1 MSKIR
6 FIALGQVSDVRE
18 YLGTVLEKRGRPD
31 DLWVFRGQRDKAW
44 DPTPQIDRA
53 DFIAYRTDVG
63 WTRLKQETWLL
74 EEFKKGARPLA
85 PTPPQNQW
93 EWLAL
98 AQHHGLATRLL
109 DWTSNSL
116 GALYFACED
125 QSATTDS
132 VVWCYHHDG
141 ETANPSADP
150 FSVKSVTSYW
160 PPHVTQRITVQGGCF
175 TAHPTLAKRSTVSW
189 PGDLRQ
195 LVIPA
200 ARRHFIRRELAQ
212 LGITRSTLFPDLD
225 GIAAA
230 INRRASADRPLIV
243 PPQTRHA
250 TTQRSGKAR

>member
-1 MSKIR
+1 MQKLQ
-6 FIALGQVSDVRE
+6 FVPLGEVRDVRE

-44 DPTPQIDRA
+44 DPTPQIDRL
-53 DFIAYRTDVG
+53 DFIAYRAEVK
-63 WTRLKQETWLL
+63 WTRLRHETWLL
-74 EEFKKGARPLA
+74 EEFKKAARPLA

-116 GALYFACED
+116 GALYFASED
-125 QSATTDS
+125 QHSTADS
-132 VVWCYHHDG
+132 VVWCYHHEG

-150 FSVKSVTSYW
+150 LSMKVVASYW
-160 PPHVTQRITVQGGCF
+160 PPHVTNRITVQGGCF
-175 TAHPTLAKRSTVSW
+175 TAHPPETARASKKW

-195 LVIPA
+195 LVVPFA
-200 ARRHFIRRELAQ
+200 VRHRIRRELAQ

-230 INRRASADRPLIV
+230 INLRAAMDRPL
-243 PPQTRHA
+243 PTTPKGA
-250 TTQRSGKAR
+250 TPGRQSSRRTK

>member
-1 MSKIR
+1 MKKLW
-6 FIALGQVSDVRE
+6 FVPLGEVHDVRE

-31 DLWVFRGQRDKAW
+31 DLWVFRGQRNRAW
-44 DPTPQIDRA
+44 DPTPQIDRP
-53 DFIAYRTDVG
+53 DFSAYRAEVK
-63 WTRLKQETWLL
+63 WTRPKHETWLL

-109 DWTSNSL
+109 DWTTNSL

-125 QSATTDS
+125 QHSTADS
-132 VVWCYHHDG
+132 VVWCYHHAG
-141 ETANPSADP
+141 ETANPSKDP
-150 FSVKSVTSYW
+150 FSVKVVTSYW

-175 TAHPTLAKRSTVSW
+175 TAHPPNSARSPNKW

-195 LVIPA
+195 LVISSA
-200 ARRHFIRRELAQ
+200 SRHRIRRELAQ

-225 GIAAA
+225 GIAAS
-230 INRRASADRPLIV
+230 INLRASMDSPLRPAS
-243 PPQTRHA
+243 PR
-250 TTQRSGKAR
+250 TTQRSQSSRAK